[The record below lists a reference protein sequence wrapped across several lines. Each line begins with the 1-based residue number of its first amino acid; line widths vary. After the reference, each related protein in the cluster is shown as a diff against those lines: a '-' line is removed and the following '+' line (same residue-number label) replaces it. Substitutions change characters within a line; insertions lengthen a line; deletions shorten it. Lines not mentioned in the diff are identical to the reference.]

1 MANFKFYLTTVLLA
15 VGSSLY
21 AQFTNQDATTIT
33 RSSPSTVNTVGWNK
47 IYVSYNP
54 MKMVI
59 DKSGAD
65 DLNFTGFSAGY
76 AKGISISQQLP
87 FFIEVGIN
95 LLYATNTYDN
105 DGDLTI
111 VGEKV
116 ELKTTLMSAN
126 IPVNVIYKF
135 TLANK
140 KISFLPF
147 AGINFRGNIIGK
159 SKYELTEFE
168 EGKNNTEKD
177 FWKKYEDSSDK
188 KQETNN
194 FDKKETGSKNDTWK
208 RFQAGWQIGL
218 GINFNQ
224 LYIGVSY
231 EKDFNELYKK
241 AKLSSTSI
249 TIGCSF

>member
-1 MANFKFYLTTVLLA
+1 MKNFRFYLTIILLA
-15 VGSSLY
+15 LGSSLS
-21 AQFTNQDATTIT
+21 AQFTNQDATMTT
-33 RSSPSTVNTVGWNK
+33 RSNLSTVNTEEWNR

-54 MKMVI
+54 IKMVI
-59 DKSGAD
+59 DKSGVD

-95 LLYATNTYDN
+95 FLYANNTYDD
-105 DGDLTI
+105 DGDLMI
-111 VGEKV
+111 EGEKV

-126 IPVNVIYKF
+126 IPVNVAYKF
-135 TLANK
+135 TLANE

-147 AGINFRGNIIGK
+147 VGINLRGNMIGK

-168 EGKNNTEKD
+168 DSKNNTEKD
-177 FWKKYEDSSDK
+177 FWKEYEDSSDK
-188 KQETNN
+188 KQEINN

-249 TIGCSF
+249 TIGFNF